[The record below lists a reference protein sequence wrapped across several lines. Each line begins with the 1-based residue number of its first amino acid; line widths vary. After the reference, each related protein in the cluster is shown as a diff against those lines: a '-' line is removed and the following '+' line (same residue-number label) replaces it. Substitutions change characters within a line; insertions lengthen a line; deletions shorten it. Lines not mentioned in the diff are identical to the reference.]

1 MVLTKFQVKS
11 MSRKITGV
19 NHPGLE
25 TEYKSKDT
33 NKGKMLLFR
42 KEAGDFSFYLYEDR
56 IWHCDLEE
64 HNPNGLS
71 IGTVVLGR
79 VEKVLSEMH
88 ACFVKLQPTVSGFL
102 SIPKSH
108 PLPHQNDYLL
118 VQVIKDA
125 QKNKECEVTQK
136 IEIPGEFFVLK
147 SGHGTLQVSKKATEE
162 QVKKAT
168 DLMQEEKAALCTNNS
183 IPYQDFLS
191 HVDILCRTDAL
202 SLPEKDFQNEL
213 RASIDNAYQIL
224 VLGKSKSLYGISYK
238 PEPAYVQFIKRH
250 LAYGVTEVVTD
261 SQDLFEEA
269 SQYLKDIPVRY
280 YEDTALDLASVYR
293 IPSLLKNI
301 SEKKV
306 LLPSGGSI
314 VIEQTEAL
322 VAIDVNSG
330 KKQSK
335 LKEEYLLSANIEA
348 CKEIFYQI
356 QARNLSG
363 MILIDFINLQ
373 SKESIESLL
382 AEVKECCKKD
392 TVFCRFVDYT
402 GLGLVEVTRQKLSMP
417 LHEKR
422 MLDKFEY

>member
-25 TEYKSKDT
+25 TEYRSKDT

-147 SGHGTLQVSKKATEE
+147 SGHGTLTVSKKATED

-168 DLMQEEKAALCTNNS
+168 DLMHEEKAALCTNNS

-213 RASIDNAYQIL
+213 SAAIDNAYQIL

-250 LAYGVTEVVTD
+250 PAFGVTEVLTD
-261 SQDLFEEA
+261 SKELFEEA
-269 SQYLKDIPVRY
+269 SQYFKGISVRY
-280 YEDTALDLASVYR
+280 YEDASIDLASVYR
-293 IPSLLKNI
+293 IPSLLRSI

-392 TVFCRFVDYT
+392 IVFCRFVDYT
-402 GLGLVEVTRQKLSMP
+402 GLGLVEITRQKLSMP